1 MTTERRT
8 HRTSN
13 RADAF
18 HLYLNSLAE
27 RSRATRLVVADRD
40 GLLVDGI
47 GTKEQLEEMAAVG
60 AAVEAEEPVHT
71 MLLPTSLA
79 LLRLTSIG
87 GQPPSSEEATAAFN
101 RIMTWD

>member
-1 MTTERRT
+1 MTIERRM
-8 HRTSN
+8 RRSSN

-18 HLYLNSLAE
+18 HLYLTSLAE
-27 RSRATRLVVADRD
+27 RSCATWLVVADGD

-71 MLLPTSLA
+71 MLLPTSRA

-87 GQPPSSEEATAAFN
+87 GQRPSPDEATAAFD
-101 RIMTWD
+101 RIMTWR